1 MNGPW
6 IEQTSKGNFSY
17 RKLHLSSLLLLI
29 LLTIFSVNQSGLLVI
44 GGVLSLGMLERP
56 DVKVKK
62 HFELTAMGINSA
74 YLAFCIVLWR

>member
-1 MNGPW
+1 
-6 IEQTSKGNFSY
+6 
-17 RKLHLSSLLLLI
+17 
-29 LLTIFSVNQSGLLVI
+29 VNQSGLLVI
-44 GGVLSLGMLERP
+44 GGVLSPGMLERP

>member
-1 MNGPW
+1 
-6 IEQTSKGNFSY
+6 
-17 RKLHLSSLLLLI
+17 
-29 LLTIFSVNQSGLLVI
+29 LTVNIAYNIFSVNQSGLLVI
-44 GGVLSLGMLERP
+44 GGVLSPGMLERP